1 MAVRVE
7 TGRPRPARPEGP
19 PPAPAGRP
27 RRFWAAVVTAMVLAD
42 AALFAGL
49 SVARHR
55 AYSTGRFDLGN
66 MVQALWSTAHGR
78 FLETTDV
85 SGVQFNRLGAHVDL
99 LLVLFTPFYWLWS
112 SPEMLLVAQ
121 AVVVALGAFPAFWL
135 GRRWLG
141 DDRLAA
147 AAAAVYLLYP
157 PLQYATLFDFH
168 PVTLAAPLLLF
179 CIWAAEEGRWWILGV
194 CATLAALSQE
204 QVGLALV
211 MLAVWMA
218 VRHPERR
225 RAAIA
230 LGAASLAWV
239 VVCFTIIIPTFAI
252 SGLNPHAR
260 RYDSL
265 GTSPLDALTHP
276 WRVITTLTTL
286 DRLGYLLALL
296 VPLLF
301 LPLLSPLLAA
311 CTLPQLAINLYA
323 SSGPAQEIDFHYA
336 AVLVPFL
343 VAAAI
348 LGLARLRER
357 PLTPR
362 LEGLLGRPRA
372 TAGVLV
378 GAMLL
383 SGIALGPLWW
393 WADVPLTAGES
404 PHIRFTADARVRALR
419 QAVAL
424 IPPDAAVAA
433 TNEAGAHLSER
444 RRILLFPRLGGPPS
458 LGGAEW
464 VVASTGAA
472 DQAAAEGRK
481 TLWVNQ
487 IPARLAALEASGHWR
502 RVFDRDGV
510 LVFRRTGP
518 PSAFRTPK

>member
-1 MAVRVE
+1 M
-7 TGRPRPARPEGP
+7 
-19 PPAPAGRP
+19 
-27 RRFWAAVVTAMVLAD
+27 
-42 AALFAGL
+42 
-49 SVARHR
+49 
-55 AYSTGRFDLGN
+55 YSSGRFDLGN

-99 LLVLFTPFYWLWS
+99 VLVLFTPLYWLWS

-121 AVVVALGAFPAFWL
+121 AVIVALGAFPAYWL

-147 AAAAVYLLYP
+147 AGAAVYLLYP

-179 CIWAAEEGRWWILGV
+179 CIWAAEEGRWWTLGI
-194 CATLAALSQE
+194 CATLAALTQE

-211 MLAVWMA
+211 VLAVWMA

-230 LGAASLAWV
+230 LGAGALAWV
-239 VVCFTIIIPTFAI
+239 VIAFTVIIPYFAI
-252 SGLNPHAR
+252 SGINPHAR

-265 GTSPLDALTHP
+265 GSSPLDALTHP
-276 WRVITTLTTL
+276 WRIVTTLTTA

-301 LPLLSPLLAA
+301 LPLAAPLLAA
-311 CTLPQLAINLYA
+311 CALPQLAINLYA
-323 SSGPAQEIDFHYA
+323 SSGPAQQIDFHYA

-343 VAAAI
+343 IASAI

-357 PLTPR
+357 PPAR
-362 LEGLLGRPRA
+362 LAGLLRRPGA
-372 TAGVLV
+372 AAGVMV
-378 GAMLL
+378 GAVLL
-383 SGIALGPLWW
+383 SGAALGPLWW
-393 WADVPLTAGES
+393 WAQVPFTAGPS
-404 PHIRFTADARVRALR
+404 PHNRFTADARVDALR
-419 QAVAL
+419 EAVRL
-424 IPPDAAVAA
+424 IPPGAAVSA

-464 VVASTGAA
+464 VVAANPAGS
-472 DQAAAEGRK
+472 DEGRK
-481 TLWVNQ
+481 TLWADQ
-487 IPARLAALEASGHWR
+487 IPQRIRALEASGHWR

-510 LVFRRTGP
+510 RVYRRIGA
-518 PSAFRTPK
+518 SARA